1 MLYGF
6 LEELEDRSTSAA
18 FFTENLA
25 ESTLESGLDLGA
37 MDFIQDEQDQ
47 ALPRD
52 LLPDR
57 LNPEELQRSNF

>member
-1 MLYGF
+1 MASLKNWKID
-6 LEELEDRSTSAA
+6 LPVRP

-47 ALPRD
+47 ALSP
-52 LLPDR
+52 
-57 LNPEELQRSNF
+57 